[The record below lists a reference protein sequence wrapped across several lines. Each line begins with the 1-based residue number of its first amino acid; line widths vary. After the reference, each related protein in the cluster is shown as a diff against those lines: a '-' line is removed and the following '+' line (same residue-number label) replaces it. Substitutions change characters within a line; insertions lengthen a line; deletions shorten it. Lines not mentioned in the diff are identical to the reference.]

1 MARIDKTASDVGVVR
16 ADLEADIPADHLDKV
31 YGVGINALGH
41 QVFGAGQS
49 GIIGV
54 ANPSKFH
61 SKAGR
66 PADIF
71 VLGDAVDCV
80 GLSAGRKA
88 YADNTTGV
96 ITTPEAAPAAAD
108 ATYVGFTVEA
118 DRLVIRL

>member
-1 MARIDKTASDVGVVR
+1 MARIDKADSAVGVVR
-16 ADLEADIPADHLDKV
+16 ADLEEDIPTDHLDKV

-41 QVFGAGQS
+41 QGFGAQQS

-54 ANPSKFH
+54 ANPSKYH

-71 VLGDAVDCV
+71 VLGDAVDCA

-96 ITTPEAAPAAAD
+96 ISTPSGAQPAD
-108 ATYVGFTVEA
+108 STYVGFTVEA